1 MPRSRQDSVCKN
13 FIWGNTRLRTCG
25 WGKGWSGC
33 KWPHTA
39 MSVWPRGAKERS
51 QIRQRL
57 SEAKAY
63 SSSGALGQSRSLEL
77 RLAMH
82 IIVAATISEWENIE
96 KTPWSDLQM
105 PLRCSAWNPV
115 LPGIELILFQSWAYP
130 RASHQ
135 DAPVSWIL
143 RLFFLILIICGCM
156 IRMTF
161 WRI

>member
-1 MPRSRQDSVCKN
+1 MPRSRQDSACKN
-13 FIWGNTRLRTCG
+13 FIWGNTRLRK
-25 WGKGWSGC
+25 WGQGKSWSGC

-39 MSVWPRGAKERS
+39 MSVWPRGAKERN

-57 SEAKAY
+57 SDH

-82 IIVAATISEWENIE
+82 TIVAATISEWENIK
-96 KTPWSDLQM
+96 KTPGSDLQM

-115 LPGIELILFQSWAYP
+115 LPAIELILFQSWAYP
-130 RASHQ
+130 RASHK

-143 RLFFLILIICGCM
+143 CLFFLILIICGCM
-156 IRMTF
+156 IKMTF
-161 WRI
+161 GQI